1 MPSKRAPSIDGLAE
15 LRSVGQEGQ
24 ADVFRGTEVETDELV
39 EVVLFPASDT
49 PETAVALQVG
59 RLEDLSEHPNVLP
72 VLSYGRTEDGRDYLV
87 VPASQASMADRMAGG
102 PQPWHEV
109 AGIGIRLA
117 SALESA
123 HRLGLVHAGLT
134 PASVK
139 LSSFGDPQLGGFSLV
154 ESGGDPSG
162 GPLEMLAFQSP
173 ARLEG
178 APPEPTDDVY
188 ALGAVIVSLVTG
200 TPPFLKATDKSI
212 VPIIK
217 RVAADPV
224 PDLRSFG
231 VPEQVAALVER
242 AMAKSPEGRPASAE
256 EFGRSLQQAQ
266 VALGV
271 PVTEMALLGG
281 MQTSTPAPAAPPA
294 PAAAPPPPAAPA
306 APAAGPPPSGP
317 PAGGPPPSGP
327 PAGGPPVAGAKK
339 SKKGLL
345 IGAVVALLLLVGA
358 GGAVALLGGGDDEK
372 KEDDKGQESA
382 LDRIKID
389 EDEEDKPADEEPEE
403 EVTDDTAPPAAGQTE
418 LAEGQLLAARLAP
431 EDLPDS
437 FKTFEDNEDPIEDV
451 DTCGLAVDVATL
463 VGQRSVSY
471 QDEATGQFVVSTV
484 AQFAGESAT
493 AYMESAR
500 QAYDGCVDE
509 EARVVEVVPAQ
520 LGDEAIVAQFVI
532 AEGKPEQ
539 VHVFF
544 IFSRIKDA
552 VSFTGHLIPSTEQTP
567 PTQLSGELAGRA
579 LIRLRSA
586 VQTT

>member
-39 EVVLFPASDT
+39 EVVLFPASDS

-72 VLSYGRTEDGRDYLV
+72 VLSHGRTEDGRDYLV
-87 VPASQASMADRMAGG
+87 VPASQASLADRMAGG

-154 ESGGDPSG
+154 ELGGDPSG

-178 APPEPTDDVY
+178 APAEPTDDVY

-231 VPEQVAALVER
+231 VPEQVAALIER
-242 AMAKSPEGRPASAE
+242 SMAKTPEGRPASAE

-281 MQTSTPAPAAPPA
+281 MVTSSPA
-294 PAAAPPPPAAPA
+294 PAAAPPPASAPPPSAALPPPAPS
-306 APAAGPPPSGP
+306 AGPPPSGP
-317 PAGGPPPSGP
+317 PAAA
-327 PAGGPPVAGAKK
+327 AGKK

-372 KEDDKGQESA
+372 KKDDGKGQESA

-389 EDEEDKPADEEPEE
+389 EDEDEDKDAKADEEKEE

-431 EDLPDS
+431 EDLPGS

-451 DTCGLAVDVATL
+451 DTCGLKVDVATL

-471 QDEATGQFVVSTV
+471 QDEASGQFVVSTV
-484 AQFAGESAT
+484 AQFAGENAT

-500 QAYDGCVDE
+500 KAYAGCVDD

-552 VSFTGHLIPSTEQTP
+552 VSFTGHVIPSTEQTP